1 MGFRVLVAE
10 DEDFIRRGIVYSL
23 NWHKLGCGQVE
34 EARNGMEALEKIQ
47 SGRFDLVLM
56 DINMPM
62 LSGLDVLERTFQE
75 FGYVAVLI
83 TGYSDFEYAKRAI
96 HYGSVDYL
104 LKPVDIGELEAAVEK
119 ACAERKRR
127 LAYAQLQE
135 GALSRQGQIPP
146 LVPARSREGSEV
158 VDQIIRYIEQNYPR
172 KITLSMLSRELFY
185 SESFMTRRFK
195 EEMGLNFAD
204 YLNRYRIQCALA
216 MLRESRARLSDIS
229 AACGFSDYKYFN
241 IVFKKYVGCSA
252 KQFIKELSN
261 GVRVGSGE
269 E

>member
-1 MGFRVLVAE
+1 MSFRVLVAE
-10 DEDFIRRGIVYSL
+10 DEDFIRRGIIYSL

-34 EARNGMEALEKIQ
+34 EARNGLEALEKIQ
-47 SGRFDLVLM
+47 SGQFDLVLM

-62 LSGLDVLERTFQE
+62 LNGLDVLERTCQE

-96 HYGSVDYL
+96 HCGSVDYL

-127 LAYAQLQE
+127 QAYAQLQQ
-135 GALSRQGQIPP
+135 GTVSRQVPT

-158 VDQIIRYIEQNYPR
+158 VEQIIRYIEQNYPR

-229 AACGFSDYKYFN
+229 TACGFSDYKYFN

-261 GVRVGSGE
+261 GVRVGSSE